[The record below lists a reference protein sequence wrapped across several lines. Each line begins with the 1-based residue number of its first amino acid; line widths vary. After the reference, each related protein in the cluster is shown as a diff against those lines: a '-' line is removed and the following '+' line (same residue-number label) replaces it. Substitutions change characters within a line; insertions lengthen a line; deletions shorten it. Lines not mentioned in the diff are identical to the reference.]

1 VRVFFSDKAFVQK
14 VGDLTLAEALADF
27 NNSVVR
33 TMRKLPSVLIS
44 LFVGRAIYDVNIDDD
59 DRRF

>member
-1 VRVFFSDKAFVQK
+1 MRDFFSDKAFVQK

-33 TMRKLPSVLIS
+33 TMRKLPSVIIS
-44 LFVGRAIYDVNIDDD
+44 LFVGRSVYDVNIDED